1 MSNDGKSK
9 PRPVKGAN
17 EGCETEKAGF
27 HHLMTTFT
35 LPGNCDPMKGQD
47 NIIADIGS
55 LPQAAALLARIQ
67 DFEKE
72 NKLPRGSILRNGVH
86 CFSDKIA
93 LQGKKHFDIFN
104 FPPNTV
110 NETSF
115 EVGKGKDGS
124 FHMLNPCMN
133 LVYKTTPIAMLCTKL
148 IDRFQLDH
156 RLVNTIMFDKLPFKY
171 ASNIFKGKTAGSKI
185 PLPDCLNVDEDDED
199 ARRKFMELLQQR
211 NQLVVLVINHFNSK
225 GGNGGSATSAAS
237 SSSTPSATTS
247 QDGGSSTVI
256 EFGAWAREFV
266 IGHPDF
272 DNPDVLV
279 NQCCHSHHILKQMAT
294 PEVKLQFISSIFES
308 FRGTRTKESD
318 DLGLVLNGVFRMFK
332 DGVVLPQ
339 CMPKGTAEY
348 DGWLAKLPQRVEN
361 GTEGHEKWLAK
372 ILQRVEKGTKEKEK

>member
-27 HHLMTTFT
+27 QDVMTTFT

-47 NIIADIGS
+47 NIIAIIGS

-72 NKLPRGSILRNGVH
+72 NRLPRGLILRNGVH

-104 FPPNTV
+104 FPPDTV

-124 FHMLNPCMN
+124 LHMLNPCMN
-133 LVYKTTPIAMLCTKL
+133 LVYKTTLIALLFTKQ
-148 IDRFQLDH
+148 IDRCQLEY
-156 RLVNTIMFDKLPFKY
+156 RLANTIMFDKLPFKY
-171 ASNIFKGKTAGSKI
+171 DSNVFKGKTAGSKI
-185 PLPDCLNVDEDDED
+185 PLPDCLNVDKDDED
-199 ARRKFMELLQQR
+199 ARRKFMELLQQW

-225 GGNGGSATSAAS
+225 GGNGGSASSAAS

-247 QDGGSSTVI
+247 YDGGARQSLST
-256 EFGAWAREFV
+256 E
-266 IGHPDF
+266 
-272 DNPDVLV
+272 
-279 NQCCHSHHILKQMAT
+279 
-294 PEVKLQFISSIFES
+294 
-308 FRGTRTKESD
+308 
-318 DLGLVLNGVFRMFK
+318 LGLAGS
-332 DGVVLPQ
+332 
-339 CMPKGTAEY
+339 
-348 DGWLAKLPQRVEN
+348 
-361 GTEGHEKWLAK
+361 
-372 ILQRVEKGTKEKEK
+372 